1 MGKGRWVSGDFVY
14 VTPEKADALSSN
26 CAQPGDLIFTQ
37 RGTIGQVA
45 LVPNVGPERYLISQS
60 QMKLSVDSDKAD
72 ALFLYYV
79 FSGLEQQQY
88 IQVNAIRTGVP
99 HTNLG
104 ILRNTPLLLPPL
116 ADQKKIAAAVGLL
129 DSKIE
134 LNHRINAELEGMAKL
149 LYDYWFVQFEFPLSA
164 AQAKALGNPRLTGKP
179 YKSSG
184 GKMTHAPELKRE
196 IPDGWE
202 VGNLLDIATFTNG
215 IACQKYPQ
223 TDEDFLR
230 VIKIKEMRDGFTD
243 NSETVTPEVPEK
255 VVVND
260 GDILFSWSASLE
272 VMIWA
277 GGKGALNQHIFKV
290 TSQKYPRSYCY
301 FTLMNYLQHFKMLA
315 DLRKTTMGHITREHL
330 EQSRIAIPPK
340 DLTEILESKLNP
352 ILEQVVNHHQQNQ
365 ELTTLRDWLL
375 PLLMNGQVTVR

>member
-1 MGKGRWVSGDFVY
+1 
-14 VTPEKADALSSN
+14 
-26 CAQPGDLIFTQ
+26 
-37 RGTIGQVA
+37 
-45 LVPNVGPERYLISQS
+45 
-60 QMKLSVDSDKAD
+60 MKLSVDSDKAD